1 MRSSWTALPFVA
13 ALFIAASVTANAGP
27 LHDAVKDADIARLQE
42 LIAAGEDLEAQD
54 KFVGTA
60 LHWAALTGN
69 VDAAR
74 ILIEAG
80 ADVNTHARDDATSR
94 PS

>member
-1 MRSSWTALPFVA
+1 MRSSWTALPFVS
-13 ALFIAASVTANAGP
+13 ALFIAASVVTNAGP
-27 LHDAVKDADIARLQE
+27 LHDAAKDADIARLQE